1 MSYIT
6 ILDELKE
13 ELKNEKR
20 LFKYLLNEKRD
31 ISKRI
36 RHHRELGVFVG
47 DRRIVLL
54 NEYRHRLSGVR
65 RHRKMALKL
74 HNKLKFCKALTG
86 GEHLTAYPAP
96 TIKRIPLTMENDFDE
111 ADRILESGDVT
122 SNYLSENYFNERI
135 ENEFTG
141 TYPITIERT
150 TDYDKFIRVLLDDT
164 LTINKNIDFSINFEE
179 WKSGYKQDGTRQMK
193 LNKYLKKQGFSQYT
207 LDYYSQQIKTEKRLF
222 LTISDR
228 VQHITGM
235 SFYSTE
241 EWHGVGGTSCQDP
254 RQEYEE
260 CKRLLPSLHDNKL
273 LVAFL
278 HDSLDDLEQM
288 DGKMLARTVCR
299 IVNVNGKQFLI
310 GSNRYG
316 NNETKDELE
325 KALRQV
331 NSFNVFSREQMEGG
345 EMHFEDT
352 NGSFYLDYHEEIY
365 VCESFGDYVNCDC
378 PACGGTGEYT
388 VTTSNDSDVEITCP
402 ACGGVGHIEQY
413 VSVDIDEFIN
423 IEDKQEIMPYNED
436 YYHYGDKIAI
446 PLNYS
451 VLGIR

>member
-20 LFKYLLNEKRD
+20 RFEYCLIEKRD

-36 RHHRELGVFVG
+36 RQHRELGVFVG
-47 DRRIVLL
+47 KGRDILL
-54 NEYRHRLSGVR
+54 NGYNYHLRGAC
-65 RHRKMALKL
+65 RHRKTALKL
-74 HNKLKFCKALTG
+74 YNKLKFCKALTG
-86 GEHLTAYPAP
+86 GGHLTAHPTP
-96 TIKRIPLTMENDFDE
+96 TIKRIPLTIENDFGE
-111 ADRILESGDVT
+111 ADRILESGVVT

-135 ENEFTG
+135 ENDFTG
-141 TYPITIERT
+141 TYPITIERI

-164 LTINKNIDFSINFEE
+164 ITLNKNIDFSINFEE
-179 WKSGYKQDGTRQMK
+179 WKSGYKQDGTRQIK

-222 LTISDR
+222 LTVSDR

-235 SFYSTE
+235 SFYSNE
-241 EWHGVGGTSCQDP
+241 EWDGIGGTSCQDP

-288 DGKMLARTVCR
+288 NGKMLARTVCR

-331 NSFNVFSREQMEGG
+331 NSFNVFSLEQMEGG

-352 NGSFYLDYHEEIY
+352 NGSFYLDYHEEVH
-365 VCESFGDYVNCDC
+365 VCESFEDNVLCDC

-388 VTTSNDSDVEITCP
+388 ITTRNDRDVEITCP
-402 ACGGVGHIEQY
+402 ACEGDGQIEQY
-413 VSVDIDEFIN
+413 VYVDIDEYID
-423 IEDKQEIMPYNED
+423 IEDEEEMKPYNEG
-436 YYHYGDKIAI
+436 YYHYGNRIAI

-451 VLGIR
+451 VLGID